1 MVVNMVE
8 CRYRWC
14 MSRGGADLALLL
26 LGGFRFMAE
35 EATDRLA
42 ARGHPGVRPAH
53 DFALRAVA
61 AGADSVS
68 EVGRRTSVSR
78 QAAAKTVSFLEESG
92 YVLRT
97 PGPGDPRRARLAVT
111 DRGHSLMR
119 AGEAVFDELRAQ
131 WESQVGRDRI
141 SDLQDAL
148 LRLLSPDD
156 PTLDGWAGADEHP
169 SATPA
174 VSP

>member
-1 MVVNMVE
+1 
-8 CRYRWC
+8 
-14 MSRGGADLALLL
+14 
-26 LGGFRFMAE
+26 MAE
-35 EATDRLA
+35 QATDRLA
-42 ARGHPGVRPAH
+42 ARGYPGVRPAH

-68 EVGRRTSVSR
+68 EVGRRTAVSR

-92 YVLRT
+92 YVLRS
-97 PGPGDPRRARLAVT
+97 PDPGDARRARLAVT

>member
-1 MVVNMVE
+1 
-8 CRYRWC
+8 

-92 YVLRT
+92 YVLRSPD
-97 PGPGDPRRARLAVT
+97 PGHA
-111 DRGHSLMR
+111 
-119 AGEAVFDELRAQ
+119 
-131 WESQVGRDRI
+131 RI

-148 LRLLSPDD
+148 LRLLGPDD
-156 PTLDGWAGADEHP
+156 ATLSGWAGPDEHP
-169 SATPA
+169 SAAPA
-174 VSP
+174 RST

>member
-1 MVVNMVE
+1 
-8 CRYRWC
+8 

-92 YVLRT
+92 YVLRSAD
-97 PGPGDPRRARLAVT
+97 PGDARRARLAVT

-119 AGEAVFDELRAQ
+119 EGEAVFDELRSE

-141 SDLQDAL
+141 SNLQDAL
-148 LRLLSPDD
+148 LRLLGPNDANLSRWVGAEDYPSPT
-156 PTLDGWAGADEHP
+156 PTEG
-169 SATPA
+169 T
-174 VSP
+174 

>member
-1 MVVNMVE
+1 
-8 CRYRWC
+8 

-42 ARGHPGVRPAH
+42 ARGYPGVRPAH

-68 EVGRRTSVSR
+68 EVGRRTSVSK

-92 YVLRT
+92 YVRRS
-97 PGPGDPRRARLAVT
+97 PDAGNARRAHLAVT
-111 DRGHSLMR
+111 DRGRSLMR
-119 AGEAVFDELRAQ
+119 EGEAVFDELRAQ
-131 WESQVGRDRI
+131 WESQVGSDRI

-148 LRLLSPDD
+148 LRLLGSDD
-156 PTLDGWAGADEHP
+156 ATLGGWAGADEHP
-169 SATPA
+169 SAIRAAST
-174 VSP
+174 

>member
-1 MVVNMVE
+1 
-8 CRYRWC
+8 

-78 QAAAKTVSFLEESG
+78 QAAAKTVSFLEENG
-92 YVLRT
+92 YVLRS
-97 PGPGDPRRARLAVT
+97 PGPGDPRRARLTVT

-131 WESQVGRDRI
+131 WEAQVGRDRI

-148 LRLLSPDD
+148 LRLLGPNHA
-156 PTLDGWAGADEHP
+156 TLSGWAGAEE
-169 SATPA
+169 
-174 VSP
+174 